1 MEWNRVPEVS
11 KQEGA
16 FFTKQLSTLKAYEL
30 MLVQHAASSWTVAVT
45 SRLVAAITQEGG
57 SLWRHTSP
65 MEEKS
70 DWSTVSSL
78 LATYSEEC
86 EGHNKASLDVE
97 QGN

>member
-11 KQEGA
+11 KQEGP
-16 FFTKQLSTLKAYEL
+16 FFTIQLAMPKLYTL
-30 MLVQHAASSWTVAVT
+30 MLVQHAASYCVAVT
-45 SRLVAAITQEGG
+45 SKLVAAIKQEG
-57 SLWRHTSP
+57 TSVGIHMSP
-65 MEEKS
+65 KEEKS